1 MGRYRTCESCRRIL
15 HEYAD
20 GRLKARK
27 RQAVEMH
34 LAACADCRD
43 SVQEIL
49 GLRRLVAGGEA
60 PPPSAGFWERCMQTV
75 AATAKPKRMA
85 ARGTWKTAFGI
96 AAAGA
101 LVALAIWFAPA
112 RSPLT
117 PSQATRL
124 TAQAEIPD
132 WVYTMHHARFAA
144 AKSLGFASQH
154 ALVSARAGEGRM
166 PDLTSDTE

>member
-1 MGRYRTCESCRRIL
+1 
-15 HEYAD
+15 
-20 GRLKARK
+20 
-27 RQAVEMH
+27 
-34 LAACADCRD
+34 
-43 SVQEIL
+43 
-49 GLRRLVAGGEA
+49 
-60 PPPSAGFWERCMQTV
+60 MQTV
-75 AATAKPKRMA
+75 AATAKPKRIA

-112 RSPLT
+112 LSPLT

-154 ALVSARAGEGRM
+154 ALVSARAAQAEE
-166 PDLTSDTE
+166 PDSIDDPDKL